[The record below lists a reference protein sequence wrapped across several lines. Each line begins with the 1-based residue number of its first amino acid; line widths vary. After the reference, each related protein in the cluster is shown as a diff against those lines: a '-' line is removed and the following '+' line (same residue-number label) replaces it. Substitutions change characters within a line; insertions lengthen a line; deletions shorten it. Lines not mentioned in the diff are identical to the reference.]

1 MTIRM
6 ELQQYEA
13 KAVCRGTKRYLEC
26 MADIGLDEPL
36 ALPVLQVDGAGAGPV
51 LLVLAA
57 VHGDEYEGVETVLR
71 LYRSL
76 RPERLAGSV
85 IMIPAANLLAYRG
98 GTRVTPEDGVNMAR
112 AFPGNPDGTP
122 TERLAYHLHH
132 RFIAQAD
139 FLLDLHSG
147 GAHYAVSTLVGYYE
161 NEASETGRRSRAAAE
176 AFGAELLWAHTDIA
190 PGRSVSSALSLGVP
204 WLYTEAYGGRRIRRE
219 DAELFYAGAYRLM
232 RHLRM
237 LGESVDETDETG
249 KTGDQA
255 GAHAEQA
262 VQLQVPAHTGAKEA
276 GRCPPMRIY
285 GDGNF
290 DGSETAEAD
299 GFFIPAVSLNTI
311 VRTGDKI
318 GAVCR
323 LDGRELQEV
332 RATRGGMVVMLAGS
346 PPVRAG
352 DPLFMLAETEP
363 PVLPQ

>member
-6 ELQQYEA
+6 ELQHYEA

-36 ALPVLQVDGAGAGPV
+36 ALPVLQVDGAEAGPV

-76 RPERLAGSV
+76 RPGRLAGSV
-85 IMIPAANLLAYRG
+85 IMIPAANL
-98 GTRVTPEDGVNMAR
+98 
-112 AFPGNPDGTP
+112 
-122 TERLAYHLHH
+122 
-132 RFIAQAD
+132 
-139 FLLDLHSG
+139 
-147 GAHYAVSTLVGYYE
+147 
-161 NEASETGRRSRAAAE
+161 
-176 AFGAELLWAHTDIA
+176 
-190 PGRSVSSALSLGVP
+190 
-204 WLYTEAYGGRRIRRE
+204 RRIRRE
-219 DAELFYAGAYRLM
+219 DAELFYSGAYRLM
-232 RHLRM
+232 RHLGM
-237 LGESVDETDETG
+237 LGEAADETD

-262 VQLQVPAHTGAKEA
+262 VPIQVPAHTGAKQAE
-276 GRCPPMRIY
+276 RRPPTRIY

-290 DGSETAEAD
+290 DGSETAGAD

-311 VRTGDKI
+311 VRAGDKI

-323 LDGRELQEV
+323 LDGLELQEV
-332 RATRGGMVVMLAGS
+332 RASRGGMVVMLAGS

-352 DPLFMLAETEP
+352 DPLYMLAGTEP
-363 PVLPQ
+363 PVSPE

>member
-13 KAVCRGTKRYLEC
+13 KAVSRGTKRYLEC
-26 MADIGLDEPL
+26 MAGIGLEEPL
-36 ALPVLQVDGAGAGPV
+36 AIPVLQVDGAAAGPV

-71 LYRSL
+71 LYRSI

-85 IMIPAANLLAYRG
+85 IMIPAANVLAYRG
-98 GTRVTPEDGVNMAR
+98 GTRSTPEDGVNLAR
-112 AFPGNPDGTP
+112 AFPGNPAGTP

-147 GAHYAVSTLVGYYE
+147 GTHYAVSTLVGYYE

-176 AFGAELLWAHTDIA
+176 AFGAELLWAHSDIA
-190 PGRSVSSALSLGVP
+190 PGRSVSSALELGVP
-204 WLYTEAYGGRRIRRE
+204 WLYTEAFGGRRIRRE
-219 DAELFYAGAYRLM
+219 DAEMFYTGALRLM
-232 RHLRM
+232 RHLGM
-237 LGESVDETDETG
+237 LEAVADEPANEAGADAAQGDPATV
-249 KTGDQA
+249 KTGVA
-255 GAHAEQA
+255 PEPSG
-262 VQLQVPAHTGAKEA
+262 VP
-276 GRCPPMRIY
+276 PVRIY

-299 GFFIPAVSLNTI
+299 GFFIPAVSLNAL

-323 LDGRELQEV
+323 FDGLELHEV
-332 RATRGGMVVMLAGS
+332 RASRDGMVVMLAGT

-352 DPLFMLAETEP
+352 DPLFLLAWTEP
-363 PVLPQ
+363 LAV

>member
-6 ELQQYEA
+6 ELQHYEA

-76 RPERLAGSV
+76 RPNRLAGSV

-219 DAELFYAGAYRLM
+219 DAELFYSGAYRLM
-232 RHLRM
+232 RHLGM
-237 LGESVDETDETG
+237 LGEAADETD

-262 VQLQVPAHTGAKEA
+262 VPIQVPAHNGAKQAE
-276 GRCPPMRIY
+276 RRPPTRIY

-290 DGSETAEAD
+290 DGSETAGAD

-311 VRTGDKI
+311 VRAGDKI

-323 LDGRELQEV
+323 LDGLELQEV
-332 RATRGGMVVMLAGS
+332 RASRGGMVVMLAGS

-352 DPLFMLAETEP
+352 DPLYMLAGTEP
-363 PVLPQ
+363 PVSPE